1 VIQEYNEIMLNIS
14 NYPKIEKVIY
24 RKHICIEKHYNIE
37 MISIFISAEIIK
49 GLYRND
55 LPDKFG

>member
-1 VIQEYNEIMLNIS
+1 MLNIS

-24 RKHICIEKHYNIE
+24 RKYICIEKHSNFE